1 MRERNGLIRKIVK
14 IFMVMGMV
22 VLSHAQMKDVPS
34 TYDDIGKDRNKDLK
48 KCFLGAVLEGKICHR
63 ALRVTVPRRATS
75 HTIVLR
81 NQNVF
86 YPLDSDPTHL
96 PLQSLLI
103 DKGGNLA
110 FLGFRLLPPNE
121 QVLRKRIEI
130 GRKEHADVNGDGEVN
145 DEDLRAVLRNF
156 GKKFQ
161 ACSEELKR
169 EDLTTD
175 INGDGI
181 VDDADLLKVLFDFG
195 KKSHPCILDITVM
208 RR

>member
-1 MRERNGLIRKIVK
+1 MREINGVIKKIVK

-22 VLSHAQMKDVPS
+22 VLSHAQMRDKLS
-34 TYDDIGKDRNKDLK
+34 TYHDIGKEGNKDPK
-48 KCFLGAVLEGKICHR
+48 KCFLGAVLEGEICNR
-63 ALRVTVPRRATS
+63 ELRVTVPRRATS
-75 HTIVLR
+75 RMVVLR

-86 YPLDSDPTHL
+86 HPLDPDPTHL

-103 DKGGNLA
+103 DKEGNLA
-110 FLGFRLLPPNE
+110 FLGFGILPPDDL
-121 QVLRKRIEI
+121 VLRKRIEI

-145 DEDLRAVLRNF
+145 NEDLEAVLRNF

-161 ACSEELKR
+161 ACSEELTR

-175 INGDGI
+175 INGDRI
-181 VDDADLLKVLFDFG
+181 VDDADLLEVLFGFG
-195 KKSHPCILDITVM
+195 KKSHPCILYITVM

>member
-14 IFMVMGMV
+14 IFMVMGIV
-22 VLSHAQMKDVPS
+22 VLSHAQMKDEPS
-34 TYDDIGKDRNKDLK
+34 TDDDIGKEK
-48 KCFLGAVLEGKICHR
+48 KCFLRAVLEGKICHR
-63 ALRVTVPRRATS
+63 ALRVIVPRRATS
-75 HTIVLR
+75 RTVALR
-81 NQNVF
+81 YQNVF
-86 YPLDSDPTHL
+86 HPSDPDPANL
-96 PLQSLLI
+96 PLRGVWS
-103 DKGGNLA
+103 DKKENMA
-110 FLGFRLLPPNE
+110 FLQFGIFPPDQ

-130 GRKEHADVNGDGEVN
+130 GRKEHADVNGDGVVD

-181 VDDADLLKVLFDFG
+181 VDDADLLKVLFDIG
-195 KKSHPCILDITVM
+195 KKSHPCILDTTFM

>member
-1 MRERNGLIRKIVK
+1 MRDINGLIRKIVK

-22 VLSHAQMKDVPS
+22 VLSHAQIKDVPS
-34 TYDDIGKDRNKDLK
+34 TDDDIGKDKK

-63 ALRVTVPRRATS
+63 ALRVIVPRRATS
-75 HTIVLR
+75 RTVVLR

-86 YPLDSDPTHL
+86 HPSDPDPANL
-96 PLQSLLI
+96 PLQSVLI
-103 DKGGNLA
+103 DKEGNLA
-110 FLGFRLLPPNE
+110 FLGFGILPRDE
-121 QVLRKRIEI
+121 LILRKRIEI
-130 GRKEHADVNGDGEVN
+130 GRKEHADVIGDGEVN
-145 DEDLRAVLRNF
+145 EDDLRAVLRNF

-195 KKSHPCILDITVM
+195 KKSHPCILDITFM

>member
-1 MRERNGLIRKIVK
+1 MRDINASIRKIVK

-22 VLSHAQMKDVPS
+22 VLSHAQMKDEPS
-34 TYDDIGKDRNKDLK
+34 TYDDIGKDPK
-48 KCFLGAVLEGKICHR
+48 KCFWGGVLEGKICHR
-63 ALRVTVPRRATS
+63 ALRVVVPRRATS
-75 HTIVLR
+75 HTVVLR

-86 YPLDSDPTHL
+86 YPLDSDPANL
-96 PLQSLLI
+96 PLQSVWI
-103 DKGGNLA
+103 DREGDLA
-110 FLGFRLLPPNE
+110 FLGFGMLPANE
-121 QVLRKRIEI
+121 LVLRKRLEI

-145 DEDLRAVLRNF
+145 NEDLRAVLRNF

-161 ACSEELKR
+161 ACSEELTR

-175 INGDGI
+175 INGDRI

-195 KKSHPCILDITVM
+195 KKSHPCILDVTLM